1 MECPFCK
8 PEVSRIILEDDLV
21 VAIRDGYPI
30 SKGHSLVVPRR
41 HVASLFDATNE
52 EQSSMLEMVRR
63 TKVFL
68 DKQHNPAGYN
78 IGLNEGKAAGQTVMH
93 VHLHVIPRYS
103 GDRTDP
109 RGGIRWIIPEKAD
122 YWNRGSG

>member
-8 PEVSRIILEDDLV
+8 LDISRIILEDDLV
-21 VAIRDGYPI
+21 VAIQDGYPI
-30 SKGHSLVVPRR
+30 SRGHSLVVPRR

-93 VHLHVIPRYS
+93 VHLHVIPRYA
-103 GDRTDP
+103 GDRADP

-122 YWNRGSG
+122 YWSRGTG